1 MRKVSR
7 NYMRGWTER
16 RFYASALQL
25 TLLFTTIVSSFALIA
40 NWSGSPD
47 PLVEWL
53 GGISAVL
60 LVAVTIVKARL

>member
-1 MRKVSR
+1 MRKISR
-7 NYMRGWTER
+7 SHMRGWTER

-40 NWSGSPD
+40 NWSGNPD

-60 LVAVTIVKARL
+60 LVVVTIVKAKL